1 MESLLPQHPP
11 IAAATVENSCITTR
25 PQRLADLPAAVVFA
39 LVGLINSKPEALAA
53 VRIRPTDPG
62 EAAVEV
68 LSNVLAASITVEAT
82 AEQEI
87 TLPRASVLALKRMHP
102 GAERLVIDAHGDRLQ
117 LRTFS
122 IDTTV
127 STICSPAPAL
137 PAIPGGLANVPVMPG
152 APAPVLLD
160 PRLLAAAITA
170 ASAINGG
177 RGPVEVSWL
186 DHPVLG
192 IAVSPSPWGEGGYG
206 SIQLARMV
214 RGADPA

>member
-1 MESLLPQHPP
+1 M
-11 IAAATVENSCITTR
+11 ENSSITTR
-25 PQRLADLPAAVVFA
+25 PQRLADLPATAVFSLA
-39 LVGLINSKPEALAA
+39 ALINSKPEPLAA

-82 AEQEI
+82 MEQEI
-87 TLPRASVLALKRMHP
+87 TLPRAAVLTLKRMHP
-102 GAERLVIDAHGDRLQ
+102 AAERLVIDAHGDRLQ

-127 STICSPAPAL
+127 STICSPALAL
-137 PAIPGGLANVPVMPG
+137 PAIPGGLANVPVLPG

-160 PRLLAAAITA
+160 PKLLAAAIAA

-177 RGPVEVSWL
+177 HGPVEVSWL

-192 IAVSPSPWGEGGYG
+192 IAVSPSPWSENGYG
-206 SIQLARMV
+206 SIQLARQI
-214 RGADPA
+214 RAGADSN